1 MIRIHFIIDALENIS
16 KKYQSNPASA
26 QAAFLAAQLIYNAA
40 FQSSKNEGADSSYSV
55 KKAKEML
62 DEISKKFP
70 DSEGGINSRNL
81 INQILHPEIN
91 LTN

>member
-1 MIRIHFIIDALENIS
+1 MKHCKIS
-16 KKYQSNPASA
+16 VKNTISNPASA
-26 QAAFLAAQLIYNAA
+26 QAAFLAAQMIYNSA
-40 FQSSKNEGADSSYSV
+40 FQSSKNDAVIHPYTV
-55 KKAKEML
+55 KQAKQML